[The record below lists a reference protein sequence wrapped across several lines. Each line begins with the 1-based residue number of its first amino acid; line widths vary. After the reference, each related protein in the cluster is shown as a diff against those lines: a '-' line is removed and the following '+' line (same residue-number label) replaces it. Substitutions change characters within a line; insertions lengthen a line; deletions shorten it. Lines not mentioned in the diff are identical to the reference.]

1 MKILKYSAIS
11 LLVIG
16 ALFAAAYFIK
26 TNDKSVI
33 VYDTQKTLITSIEKK
48 TVVTG
53 KVIPEDEVEI
63 KPQIQGIIDAIF
75 VEEGDL
81 VKTGD
86 LLAKIKV
93 VPNEQNLNSA
103 EGRLANSRIVLKNAD
118 IEYNRNKDLYEKGI
132 ISKQDFDNVQLRYN
146 QSKLDVSNA
155 ISDLQIIRSGSKGGA
170 ASANTNI
177 RATVPGTVLEI
188 PVEEGFQVIASNSFN
203 AGTTIA
209 TIADLN
215 KMIFEGKVDEAEVGK
230 LKVGMPLEVSL
241 GAIEDQALQAKLKF
255 IAPKGNE
262 EQGAVQFKI
271 EADLYLNDSIFV
283 RAGYSA
289 NASLVLERKDSVM
302 AISESLLQFDRKTEE
317 PYVEIE
323 IEDQK
328 FERRDVKIGI
338 SDGVNVEII
347 SGVSKDDKIKVWNK
361 TEPIKK
367 GEDDDSSVEMFIVT
381 FLSSSISTKALS
393 PSLILPERTSSAKLS
408 SSKRMTALL
417 KGRAP

>member
-1 MKILKYSAIS
+1 MKILKYIGITLLIS
-11 LLVIG
+11 G

-26 TNDKSVI
+26 TNDKSAI
-33 VYDTQKTLITSIEKK
+33 IYETKTIINTSIEKK
-48 TVVTG
+48 TVITG

-63 KPQIQGIIDAIF
+63 KPQIQGIIDALF
-75 VEEGDL
+75 VEEGDK

-93 VPNEQNLNSA
+93 VPNEQNLNAA
-103 EGRLANSRIVLKNAD
+103 EGRVANSKIVLKNAQ
-118 IEYNRNKDLYEKGI
+118 IEFKRNKNLFDKGI

-155 ISDLQIIRSGSKGGA
+155 VSDLQIIRLGSKGGA

-230 LKVGMPLEVSL
+230 LIVGMPLEVNL
-241 GAIEDQALQAKLKF
+241 GAIEDQSLEAKLKF

-271 EADLYLNDSIFV
+271 EADLFLNDSIFV

-289 NASLVLERKDSVM
+289 NASLIIERKDNVM
-302 AISESLLQFDRKTEE
+302 AIEESLLQFNRETEK
-317 PYVEIE
+317 PYVEIQ
-323 IEDQK
+323 IGDQK
-328 FERRDVKIGI
+328 FERRDIEIGL
-338 SDGVNVEII
+338 SDGVNVEVI
-347 SGVSKDDKIKVWNK
+347 SGLTEEDQIKVWNK
-361 TEPIKK
+361 TEPIKN
-367 GEDDDSSVEMFIVT
+367 GISVEEE
-381 FLSSSISTKALS
+381 LAD
-393 PSLILPERTSSAKLS
+393 
-408 SSKRMTALL
+408 
-417 KGRAP
+417 

>member
-1 MKILKYSAIS
+1 MKILKYIGIA
-11 LLVIG
+11 LLVFG
-16 ALFAAAYFIK
+16 ALFAAAFFIK
-26 TNDKSVI
+26 TNNKSAI
-33 VYDTQKTLITSIEKK
+33 VYDTQTVITTSIERK

-63 KPQIQGIIDAIF
+63 KPQIQGIIEALF

-81 VKTGD
+81 VNTGD

-103 EGRLANSRIVLKNAD
+103 EGRLANSRIVLKNAE
-118 IEYNRNKDLYEKGI
+118 IELNRNKDLYEKGI
-132 ISKQDFDNVQLRYN
+132 ISKQNFDNVQLRFN
-146 QSKLDVSNA
+146 QSKQDVSNA
-155 ISDLQIIRSGSKGGA
+155 VSDLQIIRSGSKGGA

-230 LKVGMPLEVSL
+230 LRVGMPLEVNL
-241 GAIEDQALQAKLKF
+241 GAIEDQALEAQLKF

-262 EQGAVQFKI
+262 EQGAVQFII
-271 EADLYLNDSIFV
+271 EADLFLNDSIFV

-289 NASLVLERKDSVM
+289 NASLVLERKDSIM
-302 AISESLLQFDRKTEE
+302 AIPEALLQFDRETEE
-317 PYVEIE
+317 PYVEVQT
-323 IEDQK
+323 EDQK
-328 FERRDVKIGI
+328 FERKDVEIGI

-347 SGVSKDDKIKVWNK
+347 SGLTKEDQIKVWNK

-367 GEDDDSSVEMFIVT
+367 GEE
-381 FLSSSISTKALS
+381 
-393 PSLILPERTSSAKLS
+393 ESA
-408 SSKRMTALL
+408 TENQ
-417 KGRAP
+417 